1 MNKPF
6 TVSCQD
12 CKLSEMCLPHA
23 LDDSDIQF
31 IDATVKRGKPLRRND
46 VVYQSGDEF
55 RSIYAVRSGAF
66 KTFHLDEEGEEHVMG
81 FHLPGEI
88 FGLDAID
95 SGFHRNTAIALD
107 TSAICEIPYAD
118 VERLSHKISKLQ
130 THMFRLLSREIRD
143 DQILQMLLGK
153 RTAED
158 RIGSF
163 LLNLSARHRQRNL
176 SPHSLRLAMP
186 RTDLGNYLGLAVE
199 TVSRVF
205 TRLQD
210 QGLLKVNGK
219 DIEILEQSELCK
231 VAHLTSD
238 TQ

>member
-1 MNKPF
+1 MTAPF
-6 TVSCQD
+6 TVSCKD

-23 LDDSDIQF
+23 LDETDIQY
-31 IDATVKRGKPLRRND
+31 IDSTVKRGKPLQRND
-46 VVYQSGDEF
+46 TVYQSGDPF
-55 RSIYAVRSGAF
+55 RSIYAVRAGAF
-66 KTFHLDEEGEEHVMG
+66 KTFHLDEDGEEHVMG

-95 SGFHRNTAIALD
+95 EGTHRNTAVALD
-107 TSAICEIPYAD
+107 TSAVCEIPYA
-118 VERLSHKISKLQ
+118 EIENLSHRISKLQ

-153 RTAED
+153 RTAEE

-176 SPHSLRLAMP
+176 SPHQLHLVMP

-231 VAHLTSD
+231 VAHLTP
-238 TQ
+238 